1 MMDGLLLKDFLSA
14 HGPSCSQCLCTTWL
28 LNPKALASLPG
39 FCIAVHLL
47 SVLKHGCCK
56 AEPVCCHEH
65 PNVVP
70 SFYAK
75 QLA

>member
-1 MMDGLLLKDFLSA
+1 LQLF
-14 HGPSCSQCLCTTWL
+14 LCTTWQ
-28 LNPKALASLPG
+28 LNPKALLPG